1 VKALLTTC
9 GLPDPCLPV
18 KVKVFS
24 TPLIVRIA
32 REYARAGLTLC
43 VVGAC
48 AEDAVR
54 VLKAYGLSAQAGTP
68 DVEAGEEVLVAR
80 ADTLFSVESLRAIAE
95 SRGETAFQLG
105 SEVVALKLTGK
116 LIKELWGQPACTPL
130 SALCERI
137 TDLRGLP
144 IVDLSADSVAIFK
157 TGPSFE
163 RWLLRRAQKGVH
175 FTSKL
180 NAPLE
185 NALVRLVGRFNWV
198 TPNRITLLVNA
209 LAAVPLVL
217 FLQGSFVAGSLA
229 AYLVGILDGVDGKL
243 ARVRGVASKLGL
255 LEHTADTL
263 YELAW
268 YAAYALG
275 CYNRAMDTLALV
287 LGFAMLIANS
297 YIKHLY
303 LQFHIASGATLKEA
317 GSLGRAFA
325 KVDGRRNT
333 YILYFLLLSALGVPV
348 YGLALSLTHA
358 AITALVYT
366 ALSVKHLRG

>member
-1 VKALLTTC
+1 MKALLTTC

-24 TPLIVRIA
+24 TPLIVRVA
-32 REYARAGLTLC
+32 REYGAAGLTLY

-48 AEDAVR
+48 AEEAVR
-54 VLKAYGLSAQAGTP
+54 ALKAYGLPAQAGAP
-68 DVEAGEEVLVAR
+68 DVDAEEEVLVVR
-80 ADTLFSVESLRAIAE
+80 ADTLFSVESLKAIAE
-95 SRGETAFQLG
+95 SRGEMAFRLG

-116 LIKELWGQPACTPL
+116 LIKELMGQLDCIPL
-130 SALCERI
+130 SALYERI
-137 TDLRGLP
+137 SARRGLP
-144 IVDLSADSVAIFK
+144 IVDLSAESGAIFK
-157 TGPSFE
+157 NRSSLE
-163 RWLLRRAQKGVH
+163 KWLLRRAQKRVH

-185 NALVRLVGRFNWV
+185 NALVRLVGRFDWV

-217 FLQGSFVAGSLA
+217 FLQGSFMAGSLA
-229 AYLVGILDGVDGKL
+229 AYLVGVLDGVDGKL

-275 CYNRAMDTLALV
+275 CYNRALDTLALV
-287 LGFAMLIANS
+287 LGFAMLIVNS

-303 LQFHIASGATLKEA
+303 LQFQLASGATLKEA

-325 KVDGRRNT
+325 RVDGRRNT
-333 YILYFLLLSALGVPV
+333 YVLYFLLSSALGMPV
-348 YGLALSLTHA
+348 YGLALSLIHA

-366 ALSVKHLRG
+366 ALSVEHLRC